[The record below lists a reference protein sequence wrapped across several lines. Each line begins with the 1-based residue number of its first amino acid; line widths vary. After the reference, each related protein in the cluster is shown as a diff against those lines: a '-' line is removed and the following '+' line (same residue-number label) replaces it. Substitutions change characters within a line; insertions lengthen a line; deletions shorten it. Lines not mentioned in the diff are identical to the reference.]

1 MQEEDQSEL
10 ELQKECTSIRHELK
24 RRGYIYSRLQCEQ
37 VDRFLAS
44 YMKKKNDDKQRR
56 KEESRTST
64 DDAINI
70 GGLSNE
76 LMGHVSKYLTKKE
89 KIFTAMSVTG
99 INDQCEKEKMP
110 QWNTRFGL
118 PSNMCDGGL
127 CEGAYCGCT
136 SCREQFVF
144 CPNDDCSRHYCKANC
159 GGCGEHY
166 CICGCTSVGCCYC
179 SVASCEC
186 CSQPLCTSRE
196 VYSSGSSDW
205 TCGFTSP
212 CCGKRYCGVE
222 HMLDCCNG
230 APMKPEYNT

>member
-1 MQEEDQSEL
+1 MQEEDKSEL
-10 ELQKECTSIRHELK
+10 ELQKEGKAARDELM
-24 RRGYIYSRLQCEQ
+24 RNGFSRSQIEEL
-37 VDRFLAS
+37 DRAIAS
-44 YMKKKNDDKQRR
+44 MMKKLDDKQRR
-56 KEESRTST
+56 EEESRTST

-76 LMGHVSKYLTKKE
+76 LMGRVSKYLTKKE

-118 PSNMCDGGL
+118 PSNMCDEGL
-127 CEGAYCGCT
+127 CEEAYCGCT

-144 CPNDDCSRHYCKANC
+144 CPNDNCSRHYCKASC
-159 GGCGEHY
+159 GGCSEHHR
-166 CICGCTSVGCCYC
+166 CIHGCTSVGCYFC
-179 SVASCEC
+179 SVASSVC
-186 CSQPLCTSRE
+186 CGQPLCTSRE

-205 TCGFTSP
+205 TCGVTSP

-222 HMLDCCNG
+222 HMLDCCDG
-230 APMKPEYNT
+230 APMKPPYDE